1 MKPVF
6 TGHVDSFDRRKRM
19 LRLIALAGACAALVA
34 ATVSFVTPDRSA
46 EGTITIIVD
55 ATPATATNVVNTD
68 HTITATVTDA
78 AIPQA
83 GVTVFFDV
91 TAGPNAGDNGSG
103 VTDTNG
109 AATFTYNGNSGVG
122 QDTIEACVFSLQPPA
137 RALGGTP
144 IACDTVTKDWID
156 PTPTPSP
163 TPSPTPTL
171 AAGTATPS
179 PSPTIAPVS
188 LPGTGGRA
196 TAASAHPAAAVA
208 LLALLIVTC
217 AAGSFVLKRVN

>member
-1 MKPVF
+1 MA
-6 TGHVDSFDRRKRM
+6 
-19 LRLIALAGACAALVA
+19 IAVA
-34 ATVSFVTPDRSA
+34 VSVGSPPDKA
-46 EGTITIIVD
+46 EGTITILVD

-78 AIPQA
+78 AVPQV

-91 TAGPNAGDNGSG
+91 TTGPNTGDNGSD
-103 VTDTNG
+103 VTDASG

-122 QDTIEACVFSLQPPA
+122 QDTIEACIFSLPGA
-137 RALGGTP
+137 RVAGGLP

-156 PTPTPSP
+156 PTATPSP
-163 TPSPTPTL
+163 TPTPSATPTL

-179 PSPTIAPVS
+179 PSPTIAPAS

-196 TAASAHPAAAVA
+196 SSDSARPIAAVA
-208 LLALLIVTC
+208 LLGLLIVTC
-217 AAGSFVLKRVN
+217 AAGTAVLKRVN